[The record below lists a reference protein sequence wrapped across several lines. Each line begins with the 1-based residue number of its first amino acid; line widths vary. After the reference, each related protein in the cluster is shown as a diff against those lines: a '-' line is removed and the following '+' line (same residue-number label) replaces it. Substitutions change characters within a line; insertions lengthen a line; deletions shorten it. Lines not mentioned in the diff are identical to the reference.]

1 MDYKAVA
8 QKIKEA
14 DEDIFL
20 IYAFNGTG
28 KTQLSVAYKDIC
40 KDGDEH
46 TGVYYNAYSEDLFQW
61 DNDEENDNK
70 DIKLN
75 VVPSTINEYHTY
87 LLQTIK
93 DGETEEDIYPIQE
106 KLQIYNPKY
115 TFKINRYYIDEKE
128 EIIDEEK
135 GIKSFSFYSLEDEKQ
150 IYPIKISRG
159 EERIFVWCFFLTLF
173 DKIAADKQ
181 YIFIDDP
188 VSSLDDYNI
197 FVSAQAIFMLMKQ
210 CREDNKKLIISTHH
224 MGLFSILQDWVRK
237 AENKKYFSPAKTVE
251 KQIDVIKEEL
261 DEGIVIKEIYRK
273 ETIEENKCAVK
284 FLEIKDEKPVLVGKN
299 SGHYQYHLLILKELK
314 TAIDTG
320 EVNTYHMVLLRQVLE
335 CISSFWGA
343 GHFSYA
349 IEKISDDA
357 NRKADMINAL
367 SHEKIHK
374 QKLAKLNPVDNAL
387 LVEIVEGLRNKLF
400 FKI

>member
-106 KLQIYNPKY
+106 KLQKYNPKY

-173 DKIAADKQ
+173 DK
-181 YIFIDDP
+181 FIR
-188 VSSLDDYNI
+188 SNL
-197 FVSAQAIFMLMKQ
+197 
-210 CREDNKKLIISTHH
+210 
-224 MGLFSILQDWVRK
+224 
-237 AENKKYFSPAKTVE
+237 
-251 KQIDVIKEEL
+251 
-261 DEGIVIKEIYRK
+261 
-273 ETIEENKCAVK
+273 
-284 FLEIKDEKPVLVGKN
+284 
-299 SGHYQYHLLILKELK
+299 
-314 TAIDTG
+314 
-320 EVNTYHMVLLRQVLE
+320 
-335 CISSFWGA
+335 
-343 GHFSYA
+343 
-349 IEKISDDA
+349 
-357 NRKADMINAL
+357 
-367 SHEKIHK
+367 
-374 QKLAKLNPVDNAL
+374 
-387 LVEIVEGLRNKLF
+387 
-400 FKI
+400 

>member
-1 MDYKAVA
+1 MDYKTVA
-8 QKIKEA
+8 QEIKEA
-14 DEDIFL
+14 NEDIFL

-40 KDGDEH
+40 KEEDEH

-61 DNDEENDNK
+61 DNDDKNNNK
-70 DIKLN
+70 NIQLN

-93 DGETEEDIYPIQE
+93 DGETEDDLYPIQE

-115 TFKINRYYIDEKE
+115 TFKINRYYIDEGQD
-128 EIIDEEK
+128 IIDEEK
-135 GIKSFSFYSLEDEKQ
+135 GIRSFSFYSLEDEEQ
-150 IYPIKISRG
+150 RYPIKISRG

-197 FVSAQAIFMLMKQ
+197 FVSAQAILMLMKQ
-210 CREDNKKLIISTHH
+210 CCEEKKKLIISTHH

-237 AENKKYFSPAKTVE
+237 AEHKKYFSPSRTEE
-251 KQIDVIKEEL
+251 KQIDVMQEEI
-261 DEGIVIKEIYRK
+261 DERVVIKEIYRK
-273 ETIEENKCAVK
+273 ETIEENKCAIK
-284 FLEIKDEKPVLVGKN
+284 FLEIKNGQPELVGRS

-314 TAIDTG
+314 KAIEAG
-320 EVNTYHMVLLRQVLE
+320 EVNTYHMVLLRQFLE
-335 CISSFWGA
+335 CVSSFWGA

-349 IEKISDDA
+349 IGLICDDA
-357 NRKADMINAL
+357 NQKADMINAL

-374 QKLAKLNPVDNAL
+374 QKLAKLNPVDSAL
-387 LVEIVEGLRNKLF
+387 LVDIVDGLRTKLF
-400 FKI
+400 FRV

>member
-8 QKIKEA
+8 QQIKEA
-14 DEDIFL
+14 NENIFL

-106 KLQIYNPKY
+106 KLQIYNPRY
-115 TFKINRYYIDEKE
+115 TFKINRYYVDEAKT
-128 EIIDEEK
+128 IVDEEK
-135 GIKSFSFYSLEDEKQ
+135 GIKSFSFYSLEDKGQ
-150 IYPIKISRG
+150 KYPIKISRG

-197 FVSAQAIFMLMKQ
+197 FVSAQAILMLMKQ
-210 CREDNKKLIISTHH
+210 CCEDNKKLIISTHH

-237 AENKKYFSPAKTVE
+237 AENKKYFSPAKTDE
-251 KQIDVIKEEL
+251 KQIDIIKEER
-261 DEGIVIKEIYRK
+261 DERVVIKEIYHK
-273 ETIEENKCAVK
+273 ETIEENKCAIK
-284 FLEIKDEKPVLVGKN
+284 FLEIKSKRPELVGKN

-314 TAIDTG
+314 KAIDTR

-335 CISSFWGA
+335 CVSSFWGA

-349 IEKISDDA
+349 IEIICDDA

-367 SHEKIHK
+367 SHEKIYK
-374 QKLAKLNPVDNAL
+374 QKLAKLNPVDHAL
-387 LVEIVEGLRNKLF
+387 FAEIVDGLSNKLF
-400 FKI
+400 FRI

>member
-8 QKIKEA
+8 QQIKEA
-14 DEDIFL
+14 NENIFL

-93 DGETEEDIYPIQE
+93 DGATEKDIYPIQE

-115 TFKINRYYIDEKE
+115 TFKINRYYVDEAKT
-128 EIIDEEK
+128 IVDEEK
-135 GIKSFSFYSLEDEKQ
+135 GIKSFSFYSLEDKGQ
-150 IYPIKISRG
+150 KYPIKISRG

-197 FVSAQAIFMLMKQ
+197 FVSAQAILMLMKQ
-210 CREDNKKLIISTHH
+210 CCEDNKKLIISTHH

-237 AENKKYFSPAKTVE
+237 AENKKYFSPEKTDE
-251 KQIDVIKEEL
+251 KRIDIIKEKR
-261 DEGIVIKEIYRK
+261 DERVVIKEIYHK
-273 ETIEENKCAVK
+273 ETIEENKCAIK
-284 FLEIKDEKPVLVGKN
+284 FLEIKSKRPELVGKN

-314 TAIDTG
+314 KAIDTR

-335 CISSFWGA
+335 CVSSFWGA

-349 IEKISDDA
+349 IEIICDDA

-367 SHEKIHK
+367 SHEKIYK
-374 QKLAKLNPVDNAL
+374 QKLAKLNPVDHAL
-387 LVEIVEGLRNKLF
+387 LVDIVDGLSNKLF
-400 FKI
+400 FRI